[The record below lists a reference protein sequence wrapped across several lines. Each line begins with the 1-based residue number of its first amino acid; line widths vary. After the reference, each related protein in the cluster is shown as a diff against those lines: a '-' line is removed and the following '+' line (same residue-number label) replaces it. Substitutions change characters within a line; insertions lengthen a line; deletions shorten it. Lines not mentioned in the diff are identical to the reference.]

1 MTLFAT
7 VTDHELREQAL
18 EALLGDH
25 AEKVI
30 RRVIAQ
36 RFRRGRIG
44 ALRDDD
50 REDLGA
56 VAMLRVLQRLRSADD
71 PGGAAIADFDAYVAT
86 VTLHACDDL
95 LRERMPKRTAAKN
108 RLCYILHRDP
118 RFAQWTIGEE
128 GVCGRVEWR
137 AIRTV
142 TRTVSLEGV
151 RHLASSR
158 DVRRLLE
165 AIFAAAGEPVELEAV
180 VNAAAELWQ
189 MNDRSPVALDDT
201 VTPSIPSHARETEER
216 QFLGRLWSEIG
227 LLNRPQRVALILNLR
242 DESGP
247 AAELFPLLGVAT
259 IRDIADSVGMPPGEF
274 APIWRELPLGDLRI
288 ASILGVTRQQ
298 VINLRK
304 SARERLR
311 RRMRC

>member
-7 VTDHELREQAL
+7 VTDHEPREEAL
-18 EALLGDH
+18 EALLGDR

-44 ALRDDD
+44 GLRDDD

-56 VAMLRVLQRLRSADD
+56 MAMLRVLQRLRSAGD
-71 PGGAAIADFDAYVAT
+71 PDGASISDFDAYVAT

-95 LRERMPKRTAAKN
+95 VRERMPKRTAAKN

-118 RFAQWTIGEE
+118 RFAQWTIGDEA
-128 GVCGRVEWR
+128 VCGRGEWR
-137 AIRTV
+137 PSRTIM
-142 TRTVSLEGV
+142 RSVSPEAV
-151 RHLASSR
+151 QHLAGSR

-165 AIFAAAGEPVELEAV
+165 AIFAAAGQPVELEAV
-180 VNAAAELWQ
+180 VNAAAELWE
-189 MNDRSPVALDDT
+189 MNDRSPAPLDET
-201 VTPSIPSHARETEER
+201 VTPFAASHGREMEDR

-227 LLNRPQRVALILNLR
+227 LLNRPQRVALLLNLR

-247 AAELFPLLGVAT
+247 ATELFPLLGVAT
-259 IRDIADSVGMPPGEF
+259 ICDIADSVGMPPGEF
-274 APIWRELPLGDLRI
+274 APIWHELPLGDLRI